1 MSPYDEGVPCQIRRR
16 VSSDRYLVQLAA
28 VKRTILV
35 LALVSALAAGCGGKQ
50 SYGSKV
56 SAMCENFAKREAK
69 IGTPRSPAELAARG
83 DRIVAAYDAT
93 ILQPL
98 LRTDAPPED
107 AAAARRLRQ
116 IARKQRD
123 ALQGLADA
131 GKKGD
136 LPALRRL
143 AVRNAQLNGQAGD
156 IARQLGAKSCT

>member
-1 MSPYDEGVPCQIRRR
+1 M
-16 VSSDRYLVQLAA
+16 LL
-28 VKRTILV
+28 LV
-35 LALVSALAAGCGGKQ
+35 LVPVLAAGCGGKQ

-56 SAMCENFAKREAK
+56 SAMCEDFAKRESK

-83 DRIVAAYDAT
+83 DRIVAAYDAA

-98 LRTDAPPED
+98 LRTQPPPED

-116 IARKQRD
+116 IAQKQRQTLS
-123 ALQGLADA
+123 ALAEA

-136 LPALRRL
+136 VQSLRRL
-143 AVRNAQLNGQAGD
+143 AVQNAQLNGQAGD